1 MIEVKNLKKTFR
13 IHEKKAGLIGSIQS
27 LFKRQWVEK
36 HALKGVNLT
45 VPTGEILGLIGANG
59 AGKTTLMKILAGI
72 IHPSEGEVKVLN
84 YDPWKRDNS
93 YRRQIAL
100 IMGQKN
106 QLWWDLT
113 AGDCYLLLR
122 EIYRIPHDQYRK
134 NLEFLVDTLGVGG
147 QMKTQIRRLS
157 LGERMKMEIIAALLH
172 DPKVVFLDEPT
183 IGLDFTAQ
191 RAIRD
196 FILHYRDIKQP
207 IIILTSHYMA
217 DIEALCRRI
226 VIVKEGEFVYDG
238 PISKIAEQVGH
249 HKQLRFQTKNL
260 EEGQKNNIALKLG
273 HQAKILNYSP
283 SELVVEVEPSELSQ
297 VASYLLQELPVLD
310 MSISEVDIETI
321 IEQIFHGKQQIIT
334 S

>member
-1 MIEVKNLKKTFR
+1 MIEVKNLCKTFR
-13 IHEKKAGLIGSIQS
+13 IHEKTAGLKGSFQS

-36 HALKGVNLT
+36 HALKEVNLT
-45 VPTGEILGLIGANG
+45 VESGEILGLIGANG

-72 IHPSEGEVKVLN
+72 IHPTSGDVKVLN
-84 YDPWKRDNS
+84 YDPWKRDNA
-93 YRRQIAL
+93 YRQQIAL
-100 IMGQKN
+100 LMGQKN

-113 AGDCYLLLR
+113 AGDCYLLLK
-122 EIYRIPHDQYRK
+122 EIYRIPDDRYRK

-196 FILHYRDIKQP
+196 FILHYRDVKQP

-226 VIVKEGEFVYDG
+226 VIVQEGQFIYDG
-238 PISKIAEQVGH
+238 PINRIAEQVGSR
-249 HKQLRFQTKNL
+249 KQLRFQTKDL
-260 EEGQKNNIALKLG
+260 QESQKNKICLKLA
-273 HQAKILNYSP
+273 HRAKILSYSP
-283 SELVVEVEPSELSQ
+283 SELVVEVEPSELSH

-310 MSISEVDIETI
+310 MSISEVDIETV
-321 IEQIFHGKQQIIT
+321 IEQIFRDKSQIVNA
-334 S
+334 